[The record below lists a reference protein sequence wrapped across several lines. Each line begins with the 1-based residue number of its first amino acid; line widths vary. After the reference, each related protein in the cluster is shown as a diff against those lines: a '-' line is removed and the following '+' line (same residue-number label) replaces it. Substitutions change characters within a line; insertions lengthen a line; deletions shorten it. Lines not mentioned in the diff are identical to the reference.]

1 MFNLLQRAKGL
12 ALNKTATTILDFY
25 VKKKNLGEL
34 KSFDIE
40 MSTKT
45 LSVSF
50 IPKNFTEALVIE
62 AKNYNIVKDEKL
74 QKNYLT
80 FDSITT
86 SDNWDNSRFNQL
98 IKDKR
103 IEIPEKYS
111 KYIALVV

>member
-45 LSVSF
+45 LSRH
-50 IPKNFTEALVIE
+50 L
-62 AKNYNIVKDEKL
+62 AK
-74 QKNYLT
+74 
-80 FDSITT
+80 
-86 SDNWDNSRFNQL
+86 L
-98 IKDKR
+98 ISS
-103 IEIPEKYS
+103 PSYP
-111 KYIALVV
+111 YQN